1 MHGRRSDPLL
11 LIGKISFGEEHSMRE
26 KSKHIRQNT
35 RKRTRRLAICA
46 ILSAIGVIL
55 LYLGALIEV
64 LDLSVVVIASLVCIL
79 AVLEMGGAW
88 PWMIYGVVS
97 ILSLVL
103 LPQKNPAIL
112 FLLFGGYY
120 PILKAYYERLIP
132 PVSWLL
138 KFVNF
143 SLALGGVLF
152 LSKKVLLLPDLA
164 LLDHPLGIA
173 VTLVVGDAVFL
184 LYDIALTRLITV
196 YLRIY
201 REKLRIR
208 NW

>member
-1 MHGRRSDPLL
+1 
-11 LIGKISFGEEHSMRE
+11 MRE
-26 KSKHIRQNT
+26 KSGNIRRRSQ
-35 RKRTRRLAICA
+35 KRTRRLAICA

-55 LYLGALIEV
+55 LYLGAIIEV

-88 PWMIYGVVS
+88 PWMVYGVIS

-103 LPQKNPAIL
+103 LPQKSPAAI
-112 FLLFGGYY
+112 FLIFGGYY
-120 PILKAYYERLIP
+120 PILKAYYERLP
-132 PVSWLL
+132 QLVSWLL

-143 SLALGGVLF
+143 NAALAAVLF
-152 LSKKVLLLPDLA
+152 LSKKILMLPDLA

-173 VTLVVGDAVFL
+173 VTLMVGNVVFL
-184 LYDIALTRLITV
+184 LYDIALTRMITA